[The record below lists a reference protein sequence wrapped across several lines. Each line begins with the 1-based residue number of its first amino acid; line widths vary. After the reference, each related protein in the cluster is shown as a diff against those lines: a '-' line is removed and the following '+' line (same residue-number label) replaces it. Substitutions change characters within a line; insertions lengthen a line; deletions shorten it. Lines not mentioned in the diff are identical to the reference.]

1 MATSFGNLQDEVL
14 QILHGYG
21 LDQPRTTWLAGGG
34 VSSSATAWTVT
45 DASVVQ
51 QGLCEI
57 ESELV
62 YVQSVNRTGN
72 TLTIAPDGRGFY
84 GTTAAAHAANVRI
97 TVNPT
102 WPRNRIKAAIN
113 DVIVST
119 YPTLFGVTQTQFT
132 FNPAVTTY
140 SLPAE
145 AERVLSV
152 TADLNGPSKEQQDVT
167 RYHFN
172 SVAPTGTWATTNT
185 ISLHQSVTP
194 GRVVTVTYA
203 KQPSALSA
211 DSDLLTA
218 SGLRESAKALVV
230 WGACS
235 QLVGY
240 MDVARLPVDTA
251 QAADLADGNTLG
263 MASRVS
269 GQLYLRY
276 QAELEAERRRL
287 RAATPVSI
295 SVRKR

>member
-1 MATSFGNLQDEVL
+1 MATSFRNLQDEVL

-34 VSSSATAWTVT
+34 VNSSATAWTVT

-102 WPRNRIKAAIN
+102 WPRNRVKAAIN
-113 DVIVST
+113 DVIAAT
-119 YPTLFGVTQTQFT
+119 YPTLFGVAQTQFT

-140 SLPAE
+140 ALPTE
-145 AERVLSV
+145 AERILSV
-152 TADLNGPSKEQQDVT
+152 TADLNGPSQEQQSIT

-172 SVAPTGTWATTNT
+172 SVAPTDDWVTTNT

-194 GRVVTVTYA
+194 GRTVTVTYA

-211 DSDLLTA
+211 DADLLTA

-240 MDVARLPVDTA
+240 MDAARLPVDTA

-263 MASRVS
+263 MASRAS